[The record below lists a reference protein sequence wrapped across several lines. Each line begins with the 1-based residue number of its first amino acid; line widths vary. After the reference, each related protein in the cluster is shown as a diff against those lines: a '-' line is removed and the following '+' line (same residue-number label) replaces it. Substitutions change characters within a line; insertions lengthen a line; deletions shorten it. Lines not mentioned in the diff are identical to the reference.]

1 MLVAALHLGDA
12 YTATEL
18 AVFELFEGLA
28 EHDVD
33 IGRQLADLRSGH
45 LNEVDQL
52 VPLLKSGIHDPVN
65 AWILSWVVRAGA
77 WPFLI
82 P

>member
-12 YTATEL
+12 HTATQL

-33 IGRQLADLRSGH
+33 IGRQLAD
-45 LNEVDQL
+45 
-52 VPLLKSGIHDPVN
+52 PVN
-65 AWILSWVVRAGA
+65 AGILSWVVRAGA
-77 WPFLI
+77 WPCLI